1 MNGKVIKLNDY
12 KFNFGQETIFL
23 NVFAVFKSI
32 KNGNKYIIYSYDNKK
47 LYCGSAFVK
56 NNEIIKLKIN
66 IIINNTA
73 ANFFMIFLFLK

>member
-32 KNGNKYIIYSYDNKK
+32 KNGNKYIIY
-47 LYCGSAFVK
+47 C
-56 NNEIIKLKIN
+56 
-66 IIINNTA
+66 
-73 ANFFMIFLFLK
+73 